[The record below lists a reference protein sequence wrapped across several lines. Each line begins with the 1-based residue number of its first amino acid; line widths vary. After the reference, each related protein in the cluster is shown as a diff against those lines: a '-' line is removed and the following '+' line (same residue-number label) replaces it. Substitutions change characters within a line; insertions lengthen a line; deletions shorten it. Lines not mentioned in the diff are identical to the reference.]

1 MKEFNF
7 YARGQSLIGIILVLV
22 IVGLISGG
30 LYYYFQ
36 RQIPETPEITEES
49 SEEKSPPEP
58 SSLAQIFLSSNSL
71 EQGDTLFIKVVSQS
85 GIAEPTGKF
94 NSGVINFF
102 EPAGGKEWWGI
113 VGIDV
118 KMEPGM
124 YDLIVDFSGGDKFRQ
139 QVNVIKRKF
148 PITELLVTKE
158 LKEKGYS
165 QEKIVEDVTT
175 KENLILK
182 KILDVYTPK
191 AYFNKAFVYPLEK
204 IKDVGAFGNIRKYG
218 DLALQHLGVD
228 LDATVGTPVYA
239 INDGMVCFSGE
250 LNTYGKTLIVDHGL
264 GIFSLYLHLSKFNVL
279 NDEII
284 ERGDIIGL
292 SGNTGYS
299 IAPHLHF
306 SVKVNK
312 AGVDP
317 LRFIR
322 TIGKETIR

>member
-36 RQIPETPEITEES
+36 RQIPEAPEITEES
-49 SEEKSPPEP
+49 SEEKNPPEP
-58 SSLAQIFLSSNSL
+58 SSLAQVFLSSNSL
-71 EQGDTLFIKVVSQS
+71 EQGDTLFIKVVSQF
-85 GIAEPTGKF
+85 GIDEPTGRL
-94 NSGVINFF
+94 SSEAINFF

-165 QEKIVEDVTT
+165 QEKIVEDITT

-279 NDEII
+279 NDERI

-312 AGVDP
+312 TGVDP

-322 TIGKETIR
+322 TIEKETIR